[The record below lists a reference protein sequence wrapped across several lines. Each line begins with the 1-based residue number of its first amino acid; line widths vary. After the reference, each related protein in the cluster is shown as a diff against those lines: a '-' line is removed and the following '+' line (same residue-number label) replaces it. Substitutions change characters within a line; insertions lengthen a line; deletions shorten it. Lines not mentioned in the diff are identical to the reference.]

1 MKANEEIRL
10 FTETGCLE
18 LRTIQLL
25 NAGKLSKE
33 ELRKVEKHL
42 SSCDLCRDAVSGYR
56 LISDTGHQKDIV
68 DNLQLKL
75 SKEVLH
81 GAFRDVMAASTAPR
95 EPMLKESAVRY
106 STIRPASY
114 MKKPKRWP
122 VYVAV
127 AASVLLII
135 GYFSL
140 FDVKRT
146 GRQITENLEQDKETY
161 GTELPRQNEEPV
173 VAASPPVRQAEEETQ
188 KPEAGTG
195 GRSGKEVNAAVD
207 QTATVTPAEE
217 IHWPAATTAGVENAT
232 MTATD
237 TAIIAED
244 RQADVIVA
252 ETVVETVME
261 ESELADEKRKAERLT
276 ARADG
281 AAPAAPDTGYA
292 GEVFIVVEEMPS
304 FVYKEYKDFS
314 DYLLRNLKYPPD
326 AQEQSI
332 EGTVIVRANI
342 GTDGM
347 IKNPV
352 VIRGVSPALDAEA
365 LRVIKSSPPWIPGK
379 QGGMLVEVQMVFPV
393 TFRLK

>member
-25 NAGKLSKE
+25 NTGQLSKE

-42 SSCDLCRDAVSGYR
+42 SGCELCRDAVSGYR
-56 LISDTGHQKDIV
+56 LIADTGHQKDIV
-68 DNLQLKL
+68 DELQQKL

-95 EPMLKESAVRY
+95 EPVIKESAVRY
-106 STIRPASY
+106 STIMPAPH
-114 MKKPKRWP
+114 MKKPRRWP

-127 AASVLLII
+127 TASVLLII

-140 FDVKRT
+140 FDVKRA
-146 GRQITENLEQDKETY
+146 GRQITENLEQDKETS

-173 VAASPPVRQAEEETQ
+173 VAASPPVRQAEEEKQ
-188 KPEAGTG
+188 EPGAGTS
-195 GRSGKEVNAAVD
+195 GRSGKEVKAAVD
-207 QTATVTPAEE
+207 QSATVTPAEE
-217 IHWPAATTAGVENAT
+217 IHWPATTMAGVENAT

-244 RQADVIVA
+244 RQTNVIVA

-261 ESELADEKRKAERLT
+261 KSELADEKRKAERLT
-276 ARADG
+276 TRADG
-281 AAPAAPDTGYA
+281 AAPAAPDTGQA
-292 GEVFIVVEEMPS
+292 GEVFIVAEEMPS
-304 FVYKEYKDFS
+304 FVHKDYKDFS
-314 DYLLRNLKYPPD
+314 DYVLRNLRYPSD

-332 EGTVIVRANI
+332 EGTVIVRATI

-352 VIRGVSPALDAEA
+352 VIRGVGPALDGEA

-379 QGGMLVEVQMVFPV
+379 QGGVLVEVQMVFPV